1 MSGPENLPVRKR
13 KGSFTRTIKTVMWSF
28 VGLRGRDDYEKDV
41 GQLNPVHI
49 VIAGLI
55 GVVIF
60 VGGLVFLATWVVGK
74 S

>member
-1 MSGPENLPVRKR
+1 
-13 KGSFTRTIKTVMWSF
+13 MWSF

-41 GQLNPVHI
+41 EQLNPVHI
-49 VIAGLI
+49 VIAGLL